1 MRIAF
6 SLYGQVAGVIER
18 EGGRTRLDYL
28 PAYRADPL
36 ATPLSLSMPVSPTT
50 YTARRVEAYLDGLLP
65 DHKEVRARWARRA
78 GVRPGNTLG
87 LIAHVG
93 LDVSGGAMFAPED
106 QIADAIERPG
116 TLVPA
121 SDAEIADRL
130 RRVRRDDAAWQD
142 DEDDEHWSLA
152 GAQSK
157 FTLART
163 PGGWAFP
170 EGSAA
175 STHIV
180 KPGIGRIRAQALSEH
195 VSMRA
200 LALAGLDVATTEY
213 RTFED
218 QDAIVVARFDRRV
231 GGDGPAARIHQEDVL
246 QAFGM
251 DPQRKYEADRG
262 PGVTHIADLLR
273 VAAGPASVE
282 RFARAV
288 IANQIIGAPDAHGKN
303 YGLLLVGPS
312 ATLAPLYDVATGLI
326 PDQAGRLRY
335 TQGAM
340 SVGGERRFG
349 DVERGNW
356 EKFARVLGLPT
367 GQVVDWVDELATT
380 LPSTFRQAAAETDAP
395 DSGFLAGVVADT
407 VAAVAERTRKGL
419 STTRRSH
426 GRVVTPFL
434 RTLPGQARSRAGERA
449 DEPLAS
455 AANGPS
461 DTGLPPDA
469 DLDAPWGT

>member
-6 SLYGQVAGVIER
+6 SLYGRVAGIIER
-18 EGGRTRLDYL
+18 EGGRTRLNYL
-28 PAYRADPL
+28 PEHLSDPL
-36 ATPLSLSMPVSPTT
+36 ATPLSLSMPVSPAT
-50 YTARRVEAYLDGLLP
+50 YTARPVEAYLDGLLP
-65 DHKEVRARWARRA
+65 DHQEVRARWARRA

-93 LDVSGGAMFAPED
+93 MDVAGGAMFARED
-106 QIADAIERPG
+106 EIADAIARPG
-116 TLVPA
+116 ALAPA
-121 SDAEIADRL
+121 SEAEIADRL
-130 RRVRRDDAAWQD
+130 RRVRQDDAAWQA

-163 PGGWAFP
+163 PDGWAFP

-200 LALAGLDVATTEY
+200 LALVGLDVAATEH

-218 QDAIVVARFDRRV
+218 QEALLIARFDRRV
-231 GGDGPAARIHQEDVL
+231 GRDGRAVRVHQEDVL

-251 DPQRKYEADRG
+251 DPRRKYEADRG
-262 PGVTHIADLLR
+262 PGVRQIADLLR
-273 VAAGPASVE
+273 VAAGAASVE

-288 IANQIIGAPDAHGKN
+288 VANQIIGAPDAHGKN

-312 ATLAPLYDVATGLI
+312 VTLAPLYDVATGLI
-326 PDQAGRLRY
+326 PDGTGRLRY
-335 TQGAM
+335 AKGAM

-349 DVERGNW
+349 DVEREHW
-356 EKFARVLGLPT
+356 EKFARALEVPT
-367 GQVVDWVDELATT
+367 GLVLDWVDELATS
-380 LPSTFRQAAAETDAP
+380 LPAAFRQAATETTAP
-395 DSGFLAGVVADT
+395 DSDFLAGPVADNIT
-407 VAAVAERTRKGL
+407 AVAEQTRKGL
-419 STTRRSH
+419 STTRRAH
-426 GRVVTPFL
+426 GRLATPFL
-434 RTLPGQARSRAGERA
+434 RTLPGQDGRARPPRPSAPETSA
-449 DEPLAS
+449 DVDRSP
-455 AANGPS
+455 
-461 DTGLPPDA
+461 A
-469 DLDAPWGT
+469 DDQDAPWGA